1 MDRQQLVRYV
11 HLLRFGPSG
20 SQAPRRVFLRIE
32 DIAKMVRVS
41 AQQVSILLKTDPAL
55 PDHRKALKKG
65 PFPTLSPE
73 HVAYLTSPMILQK
86 WACKTLAERVV
97 LFHRR
102 FGEVTI
108 SVKTLFN
115 L

>member
-20 SQAPRRVFLRIE
+20 SQAPRMVFLRIE
-32 DIAKMVRVS
+32 DIAKMLSVS
-41 AQQVSILLKTDPAL
+41 ALQVSVLLKIDPAL

-73 HVAYLTSPMILQK
+73 HVAYLNSPMILQK
-86 WACKTLAERVV
+86 WACKKFRKEKVV
-97 LFHRR
+97 KIIDNKIQIYL
-102 FGEVTI
+102 
-108 SVKTLFN
+108 
-115 L
+115 